1 MTFETDFSRDE
12 GEQGKNKKESG
23 KNMPDRK
30 RKSHG
35 NVEMA
40 C

>member
-12 GEQGKNKKESG
+12 GEQGKNKKEEWE
-23 KNMPDRK
+23 NMPDR